1 MKRTIALLATVCLL
15 ACLAVSSTAYAVEIE
30 VGPIDADPSTY
41 ETIDTDDYTP
51 QALAEDTSDPLSS
64 LSLQSTSGSVTYLS
78 ISIEQMA
85 SLEYA
90 KGSNKY
96 GGSTATYSQIL
107 NALDP
112 NNVSLSEFADI
123 TVPSGLTASQI
134 DAFIDSTS
142 KGRSGTLH
150 GMGNAFIEA
159 ERTYG
164 VSAAYLVAH
173 AVLESGWGTS
183 TLSRGYYYDGTI
195 EIGKG
200 SNKRTYPA
208 GTYYNFFGIGASDSS
223 PLSGGRSLA
232 IQNGWTSPEA
242 AVLGGA
248 KWISTYYLH
257 RTDDSYAAST
267 IYNMRWDYNRANDY
281 GCSSG
286 SAWHEYATDV
296 QWPESI
302 ANLMD
307 SVYAKNNVEPSY
319 AYIIPCYAGS
329 SVPSLNGVA
338 MYRLYNPNSGE
349 HFYTSSVVER
359 SNLVSLGWQQEG
371 IGWIAPNSS
380 STPVYRLYNP
390 NGGDHHYTLS
400 AEERDGLVALGW
412 RYEGIGWYSDD
423 SKSVPLYRQYNPNAT
438 SGSHNFTASAEERDW
453 LISLGW
459 NDEGIAWYGI
469 S

>member
-1 MKRTIALLATVCLL
+1 MKRTLALLATVCLL
-15 ACLAVSSTAYAVEIE
+15 ACLAVSSTAYAAEVE
-30 VGPIDADPSTY
+30 VGPIDADASTY

-51 QALAEDTSDPLSS
+51 QALEADAGSS
-64 LSLQSTSGSVTYLS
+64 YSILSLQSTSGSVTYLS
-78 ISIEQMA
+78 ISLERMA
-85 SLEYA
+85 SIEYDR
-90 KGSNKY
+90 GTNKY
-96 GGSTATYSQIL
+96 NGKSATLEQIRQ
-107 NALDP
+107 ALDP
-112 NNVSLSEFADI
+112 NQVSLSQFADI
-123 TVPSGLTASQI
+123 SVSSGLTASQI

-150 GMGNAFIEA
+150 GMGYAFIQA
-159 ERTYG
+159 EQRYG

-183 TLSRGYYYDGTI
+183 NLCKGTYYDGTTV
-195 EIGKG
+195 IG
-200 SNKRTYPA
+200 RTSKSDGAYYPA
-208 GTYYNFFGIGASDSS
+208 GTYYNYFGLGASDDS
-223 PLSGGRSLA
+223 PFSNGISLA
-232 IQNGWTSPEA
+232 IQNGWNSPEA
-242 AVLGGA
+242 AILGAA
-248 KWISTYYLH
+248 KYISTYYIH
-257 RTDDSYAAST
+257 RSSYAACT
-267 IYNMRWDYNRANDY
+267 LYNMRWDYERAQDT
-281 GCSSG
+281 GDP
-286 SAWHEYATDV
+286 WHQYATDV

-319 AYIIPCYAGS
+319 AYIIPCYSGS
-329 SVPSLNGVA
+329 SVPNLNGVA
-338 MYRLYNPNSGE
+338 MYRLYNPNGGE

-371 IGWIAPNSS
+371 IGWIAPSSS

-438 SGSHNFTASAEERDW
+438 SGSHNFTTSAEERDW